1 MRCEVWLG
9 SGRSATGNWAAS
21 ELGAERWALTGT
33 AGRGGA
39 RRPSAAVE
47 RPGCAV
53 FAGIVG
59 AHFHANVST
68 AILNFKQN

>member
-1 MRCEVWLG
+1 VAWLG
-9 SGRSATGNWAAS
+9 TIGNG
-21 ELGAERWALTGT
+21 ELGGKRIGAEMWALTGT